1 MVRRAGMGGGSMA
14 MGGGGRKPRQ
24 PPTMMGTAPGMGMG
38 AMPPRPRPP
47 VGGGPSPMGGAM
59 GPRAAPGAGIGA
71 FKKGGE
77 ARKEETRKEETRKEE
92 KEEKREHVT
101 KHAHGGP
108 VIAGHKTSGM
118 PGTMHKAEEGIS
130 KGTDGR
136 RGSVRGAGLDPI
148 SSQTS
153 NAKARIGGHK
163 KAT

>member
-1 MVRRAGMGGGSMA
+1 MPRRTGGMGAGAAA

-24 PPTMMGTAPGMGMG
+24 PPTMMGGPPMGGMG

-59 GPRAAPGAGIGA
+59 GPRAAPGSGIGA

-77 ARKEETRKEETRKEE
+77 AKREEKKEE
-92 KEEKREHVT
+92 VT

-108 VIAGHKTSGM
+108 VIAGHKTHGM
-118 PGTMHKAEEGIS
+118 PGTMHKVEEGIT
-130 KGTDGR
+130 KGTGSEGR
-136 RGSVRGAGLDPI
+136 RAGVKGVGLEAI

-153 NAKARIGGHK
+153 NAKARIGTHK
-163 KAT
+163 KGT